1 MSLTLGLGKCCIFIE
16 VRQNTICLM
25 KCFKLPPVLD
35 SREVLLDHLKVKLKH
50 IQPLLLIV
58 DDLAVELCEN
68 RSNKEITNL
77 LQSEDSLRNA
87 ILNM

>member
-1 MSLTLGLGKCCIFIE
+1 
-16 VRQNTICLM
+16 M

-35 SREVLLDHLKVKLKH
+35 SREVLRDHLKAKLKH
-50 IQPLLLIV
+50 IQPLPLIV
-58 DDLAVELCEN
+58 DDLADELCDN
-68 RSNKEITNL
+68 RSNKEILSL

>member
-1 MSLTLGLGKCCIFIE
+1 
-16 VRQNTICLM
+16 M

-35 SREVLLDHLKVKLKH
+35 SREVLLDHLKAKLKH
-50 IQPLLLIV
+50 IQPLPLIV

-68 RSNKEITNL
+68 RSNKEITSL
-77 LQSEDSLRNA
+77 LQSEDFLKNA